1 MTQTQADTTIQRPA
15 TVQDVA
21 DIIMDAAQAGCRLAI
36 TGNGTRPGLGNP
48 VTAAGT
54 LSLGGLDK
62 IDFYDPDDLVIRAGA
77 GITLD
82 ELEAILLAKG
92 QYLPFEPPRYAALY
106 GTDPRR
112 CTLGGAVATALSGPR
127 RILSGAVRDFV
138 LGVEGV
144 NGQGDVFKAG
154 GRTMKNVTGYDLA
167 KLVTGSHGTLAALTS
182 VTIKVLP
189 APRAEISLVLPA
201 AGLAEDTALFSAIR
215 ALPLGVG
222 GLARRMNDGGTCEVV
237 IRVEG
242 TQPGVAGNRQVLEGL
257 LQKRGGAHVLVQEES
272 QAQWADIRELA
283 CLHPRADELVWRV
296 NLPATAV
303 TEFVARAR
311 EAGCINRFFIDWA
324 GGVVFSTMRGVQ
336 PEVDVLRYRKMA
348 ESIGAKAT
356 MLRAPCAVLT
366 RFGAFPPTSSGVA
379 ALAARTRA
387 AFDPAG
393 ILNPGRMSLQPQEQ
407 GHA

>member
-15 TVQDVA
+15 TTQDVA
-21 DIIMDAAQAGCRLAI
+21 DIIMDAAQAGQGLAI

-48 VTAAGT
+48 VAAPIT

-62 IDFYDPDDLVIRAGA
+62 VDFYDPEDLVIRVGA

-82 ELEAILLAKG
+82 EVEAIVQARG
-92 QYLPFEPPRYAALY
+92 QYLPFEPPRYAGLY

-154 GRTMKNVTGYDLA
+154 GRTMKNVTGYDLS
-167 KLVTGSHGTLAALTS
+167 KLVTGSYGTLAALTS
-182 VTIKVLP
+182 LTIKVLP
-189 APRAEISLVLPA
+189 APRAEITLVLPA
-201 AGLAEDTALFSAIR
+201 ATLADDIALFCAIR

-222 GLARRMNDGGTCEVV
+222 GLARRMNDDGTCDVV

-242 TQPGVAGNRQVLEGL
+242 TQPGVAGNRLVLEGF
-257 LQKRGGAHVLVQEES
+257 LQSRGGARAIAQEES
-272 QAQWADIRELA
+272 QSLWADIRELA
-283 CLHPRADELVWRV
+283 SLHPRADELVWRV
-296 NLPATAV
+296 NLPATSTAD
-303 TEFVARAR
+303 FVARAR
-311 EAGCINRFFIDWA
+311 AAGCIGRFFIDWA

-348 ESIGAKAT
+348 EAIGAKAT
-356 MLRAPCAVLT
+356 LLRAPQEVLA
-366 RFGAFPPTSSGVA
+366 RFGAFPPLSAGVA
-379 ALAARTRA
+379 ALAGRTRA

-393 ILNPGRMSLQPQEQ
+393 ILNPGRMSLQPQET